1 MDLKQL
7 LISFSVLWVS
17 YSVFAQDN
25 YNKGYI
31 ITLKQDTVQ
40 GLINLRTDKINA
52 ACCMFK
58 SDMDASP
65 VIYYPG
71 DIQEYHFVNDG
82 KLYVSRSVEL
92 SHGSTVQLFLECLFQ
107 GMKNLYY
114 YESEDNKEFYFI
126 ESHDRLVKLDAP
138 LIENTQSDGRTF
150 KKEVKRYIP
159 TLHYVFR
166 DCFGIQ
172 DKIDRAPFTHKG
184 MVDLVKAYHGM
195 MCNNEEDCIEFVA
208 KADKPKIH
216 VAVTPYIGL
225 QKYTSHDDLKEYGKP
240 VLTYL
245 VGVNAAV
252 SCPRWINSLSL
263 VVDLSVSKLSAKD
276 TRRKSDY
283 SSILLSGKFGG
294 GYTFPRGAVRPFIGA
309 GAVVCGFLSAK
320 YKIGNTRLEPFGG
333 AFPGYYVN
341 LGLLIPVSKKWQ
353 HAIMIRAQLEG
364 TRDTFARNSVFT
376 GWSGVLGYSF

>member
-114 YESEDNKEFYFI
+114 YESEDNK
-126 ESHDRLVKLDAP
+126 
-138 LIENTQSDGRTF
+138 
-150 KKEVKRYIP
+150 
-159 TLHYVFR
+159 
-166 DCFGIQ
+166 
-172 DKIDRAPFTHKG
+172 
-184 MVDLVKAYHGM
+184 
-195 MCNNEEDCIEFVA
+195 
-208 KADKPKIH
+208 
-216 VAVTPYIGL
+216 
-225 QKYTSHDDLKEYGKP
+225 
-240 VLTYL
+240 
-245 VGVNAAV
+245 
-252 SCPRWINSLSL
+252 
-263 VVDLSVSKLSAKD
+263 
-276 TRRKSDY
+276 
-283 SSILLSGKFGG
+283 
-294 GYTFPRGAVRPFIGA
+294 
-309 GAVVCGFLSAK
+309 
-320 YKIGNTRLEPFGG
+320 
-333 AFPGYYVN
+333 
-341 LGLLIPVSKKWQ
+341 
-353 HAIMIRAQLEG
+353 
-364 TRDTFARNSVFT
+364 
-376 GWSGVLGYSF
+376 

>member
-150 KKEVKRYIP
+150 KKEVNRYIP

-166 DCFGIQ
+166 DCFGIRI
-172 DKIDRAPFTHKG
+172 K
-184 MVDLVKAYHGM
+184 
-195 MCNNEEDCIEFVA
+195 
-208 KADKPKIH
+208 
-216 VAVTPYIGL
+216 
-225 QKYTSHDDLKEYGKP
+225 
-240 VLTYL
+240 
-245 VGVNAAV
+245 
-252 SCPRWINSLSL
+252 
-263 VVDLSVSKLSAKD
+263 
-276 TRRKSDY
+276 
-283 SSILLSGKFGG
+283 
-294 GYTFPRGAVRPFIGA
+294 
-309 GAVVCGFLSAK
+309 
-320 YKIGNTRLEPFGG
+320 
-333 AFPGYYVN
+333 
-341 LGLLIPVSKKWQ
+341 
-353 HAIMIRAQLEG
+353 
-364 TRDTFARNSVFT
+364 
-376 GWSGVLGYSF
+376 

>member
-1 MDLKQL
+1 
-7 LISFSVLWVS
+7 
-17 YSVFAQDN
+17 
-25 YNKGYI
+25 
-31 ITLKQDTVQ
+31 
-40 GLINLRTDKINA
+40 
-52 ACCMFK
+52 
-58 SDMDASP
+58 
-65 VIYYPG
+65 
-71 DIQEYHFVNDG
+71 
-82 KLYVSRSVEL
+82 
-92 SHGSTVQLFLECLFQ
+92 
-107 GMKNLYY
+107 
-114 YESEDNKEFYFI
+114 
-126 ESHDRLVKLDAP
+126 
-138 LIENTQSDGRTF
+138 
-150 KKEVKRYIP
+150 
-159 TLHYVFR
+159 
-166 DCFGIQ
+166 
-172 DKIDRAPFTHKG
+172 
-184 MVDLVKAYHGM
+184 M

-252 SCPRWINSLSL
+252 SCPRWISSLSL

-283 SSILLSGKFGG
+283 SSILLSGKLGG

-341 LGLLIPVSKKWQ
+341 LGLLIPVSKKMATCY
-353 HAIMIRAQLEG
+353 HDSCAIRRNEG
-364 TRDTFARNSVFT
+364 YFCTEQCLYRMVRCFGLFILT
-376 GWSGVLGYSF
+376 GMK